1 MNSTEP
7 GENPYQPPR
16 SAVADFND
24 APFADRPRLIN
35 VAAALI
41 VASLPVGYLYA
52 ALQWNLL
59 GMEGMLALY
68 VIIAAVM
75 TSVVAWITYK
85 MWQGRN
91 WARILLLIVTLWGVA
106 YSVREVPW
114 LFRDEPVVASVFVFR
129 YVLVLAALAIAF
141 LTPAR
146 HWFSKRREPA
156 R

>member
-1 MNSTEP
+1 MGSP
-7 GENPYQPPR
+7 GPLENPYQPPR
-16 SAVADFND
+16 SALADFND
-24 APFADRPRLIN
+24 APFAGRPRLIN
-35 VAAALI
+35 VAAGLI

-52 ALQWNLL
+52 ALQWDLL
-59 GMEGMLALY
+59 GLEGMLVLY

-75 TSVVAWITYK
+75 TSVVAWITYEI
-85 MWQGRN
+85 WQGRN
-91 WARILLLIVTLWGVA
+91 WARIVLLIVTLWGVA
-106 YSVREVPW
+106 FSAREVPP
-114 LFRDEPVVASVFVFR
+114 LFVDAPVVASVFVFR